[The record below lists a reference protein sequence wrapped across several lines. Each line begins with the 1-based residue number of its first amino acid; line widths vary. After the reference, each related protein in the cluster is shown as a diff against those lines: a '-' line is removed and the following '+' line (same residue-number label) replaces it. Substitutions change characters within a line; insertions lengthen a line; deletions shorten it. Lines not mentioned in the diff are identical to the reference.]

1 MYKWEVHHQNVIEEE
16 ENLKRVE
23 QEEGVDLRRA
33 KLEEDVDAVLILLV
47 LHYMAVTNIPGEQV
61 WQRKNV

>member
-47 LHYMAVTNIPGEQV
+47 LRYMAVTNIPGEQV

>member
-1 MYKWEVHHQNVIEEE
+1 MYKWEVHHQNVKEEE

-61 WQRKNV
+61 WQRTNV

>member
-1 MYKWEVHHQNVIEEE
+1 MYKWEVDHQNLKKEE

-23 QEEGVDLRRA
+23 QEEVVDLRRA
-33 KLEEDVDAVLILLV
+33 KLEVGVDAVLILLV
-47 LHYMAVTNIPGEQV
+47 LRYTVVTNIPGEQV